1 MLSQRGRYGLRA
13 LIQLASVRGGR
24 LVTAA
29 ELAGQVGAPVKFLE
43 SVLQDLKRQGLLT
56 STRGIHGGYSLPRRP
71 QDISLGE
78 IVRALDG
85 PLDASPCLLETWPV
99 ACPGCADIANCK
111 VHPALV
117 ELKAASDAVLAR
129 WTLQSAIEAEVFH
142 QPAPARGARP

>member
-13 LIQLASVRGGR
+13 LIQLAKVANGR

-43 SVLQDLKRQGLLT
+43 AVLQDLKRQGLLT
-56 STRGIHGGYSLPRRP
+56 STRGVHGGYSLPRQP

-78 IVRALDG
+78 VVRAIDG
-85 PLDASPCLLETWPV
+85 PLDASPCIFEAWPTP
-99 ACPGCADIANCK
+99 CPGCVDIATCK
-111 VHPALV
+111 VHPALA

-129 WTLQSAIEAEVFH
+129 WTLKSAAEA
-142 QPAPARGARP
+142 QALAI